1 MKNAILFAVR
11 VKIPAVHVSFL
22 YKDKF
27 MLTWSYQNNEGA
39 SEVVIIEAYTFCRG
53 ENIIGVRNNLANRK
67 NLC

>member
-27 MLTWSYQNNEGA
+27 MLT
-39 SEVVIIEAYTFCRG
+39 
-53 ENIIGVRNNLANRK
+53 
-67 NLC
+67 